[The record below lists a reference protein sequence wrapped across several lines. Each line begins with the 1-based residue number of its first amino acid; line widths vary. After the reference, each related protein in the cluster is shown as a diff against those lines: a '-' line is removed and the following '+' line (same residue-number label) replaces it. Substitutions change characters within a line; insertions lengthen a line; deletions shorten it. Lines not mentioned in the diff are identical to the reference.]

1 MGRAGEGRWFQCAPK
16 AFYFSK
22 NFVFSPKFRLA
33 AATTAT
39 RAMPILSLQLYL
51 YKPRLPNFEDK
62 VRRGG
67 ITGGGCSFPLL
78 YGRFLFFSS
87 LFFSSLSLFGY
98 KIARPI
104 QDRDE
109 ISKVYFRMNDI
120 ETRESLVNVGGT
132 KEEDKWIENSLLR
145 CSFIYFFISFS
156 KRNSIDRI
164 TIVTNKRFAKA

>member
-1 MGRAGEGRWFQCAPK
+1 MQFPAPIWTIPFFLL
-16 AFYFSK
+16 ALFLLS
-22 NFVFSPKFRLA
+22 FR
-33 AATTAT
+33 
-39 RAMPILSLQLYL
+39 
-51 YKPRLPNFEDK
+51 
-62 VRRGG
+62 
-67 ITGGGCSFPLL
+67 
-78 YGRFLFFSS
+78 
-87 LFFSSLSLFGY
+87 Y

-104 QDRDE
+104 SDRDE

-164 TIVTNKRFAKA
+164 TIVTNKSFKRFCENVKFRLL